1 MPDWQSWQVACL
13 WFRAGFKS
21 FAIFCF
27 LFRTF
32 CAKRF
37 REEMIIAHILL
48 YGKIERNYSEQA
60 VFKSLKEVTNNSKY
74 KNPKTRRESG
84 KICNIFFIAQSI
96 YFSFYLVLDWY
107 YIFRNTS
114 QVSSTGRRPWRIHD
128 DLSSSGMYS
137 RYTNS
142 PSLMLS
148 SRYTDRPSLM
158 LSCRYT
164 DSP

>member
-1 MPDWQSWQVACL
+1 M
-13 WFRAGFKS
+13 AGFKS

-37 REEMIIAHILL
+37 REEMILAHILL
-48 YGKIERNYSEQA
+48 YGQIERNYSEQA

-96 YFSFYLVLDWY
+96 YFTFYLVLDWY
-107 YIFRNTS
+107 YVFRNTS
-114 QVSSTGRRPWRIHD
+114 QVSSTGRRPSSKTAGTPTRPIFKLWSRPARP
-128 DLSSSGMYS
+128 SSSTTS
-137 RYTNS
+137 STN
-142 PSLMLS
+142 
-148 SRYTDRPSLM
+148 
-158 LSCRYT
+158 
-164 DSP
+164 